1 MSKWMY
7 RCLVYPGSGS
17 CLSKLSRSR
26 LRRSRF
32 DIYQF
37 LPPFCY
43 LRCWS
48 ALQVYAQLYN
58 EVFSAKDEVA
68 AVHGSS
74 QESKTG
80 LGVAVDD
87 EVLVEDDD
95 GSNHNTLDNASANDE
110 HGTYSTYVHFIYIPR
125 PNFELLFLSNA
136 LISALNSCFS
146 IKYYKYDIMEVCNL
160 LVTAHSSAY
169 YCLVLYYLTLS
180 NKHVHT

>member
-1 MSKWMY
+1 M
-7 RCLVYPGSGS
+7 
-17 CLSKLSRSR
+17 
-26 LRRSRF
+26 
-32 DIYQF
+32 
-37 LPPFCY
+37 
-43 LRCWS
+43 
-48 ALQVYAQLYN
+48 
-58 EVFSAKDEVA
+58 FSAKDEVA

-80 LGVAVDD
+80 LGVGVDD

-180 NKHVHT
+180 NEHVHT